1 MLKMIAGLEEIFSES
16 GESLSLMTELQQST
30 KNVIKLKIH
39 APQTAEENLH

>member
-1 MLKMIAGLEEIFSES
+1 MLKMIAGLERRFSES

-30 KNVIKLKIH
+30 ENVIKLKLY